1 MLEGA
6 DMFVIQ
12 LPVVEFE
19 ANGCAL
25 DWYRRYGG
33 AAQRKKDED
42 QDGMYLVA

>member
-1 MLEGA
+1 MLVVE
-6 DMFVIQ
+6 

-25 DWYRRYGG
+25 DWYCHYDG
-33 AAQRKKDED
+33 AAQRKKDKD